1 MTRAARSLAEAYRIE
16 RVVHRV
22 RLVHWSSAEAEARAA
37 GLAEAGYKVEVTTRF
52 SPEGLRSLR
61 SKPPAAVVIDLS
73 RAPSHGRAVAVA
85 IRRQKATRHLPLVLV
100 GGDPDWLAG
109 ISDLLPDAVYTT
121 WGRIRSAL
129 RAAIAR
135 PPVVTLVPSSVMAPY
150 AHVPLARKLGIKPNA
165 VVVLAGAPAG
175 FEKTLAPLPEGVT
188 VRCRDRG
195 RRDITL
201 WFVCWQAD
209 LLNGLERM
217 KPKAEAGGL
226 WIVWPKQASGLAS
239 DLTQAVVRKPAL
251 STGLVDFKVCAL
263 DATWT
268 GLRFTR
274 RK

>member
-1 MTRAARSLAEAYRIE
+1 MHRI
-16 RVVHRV
+16 
-22 RLVHWSSAEAEARAA
+22 RLVHWSAAEAKARAA
-37 GLAEAGYKVEVTTRF
+37 SLAEAGYTVELATQF
-52 SPEGLRSLR
+52 GPEGLRQLHAN
-61 SKPPAAVVIDLS
+61 PPATVVIDLS
-73 RAPSHGRAVAVA
+73 RAPSHGRDVAVV
-85 IRRQKATRHLPLVLV
+85 IRRQKTIRHLPIVFA
-100 GGDPDWLAG
+100 GGDPDRVQS
-109 ISDLLPDAVYTT
+109 IRELLPDAVYTT
-121 WGRIRSAL
+121 WGRIRGAL
-129 RAAIAR
+129 KRVIAH
-135 PPVVTLVPSSVMAPY
+135 PPVVTVIPPSVMAPY
-150 AHVPLARKLGIKPNA
+150 AHVPLAKKLGIKPNA
-165 VVVLAGAPAG
+165 VVVLAGAPPG
-175 FEKTLAPLPEGVT
+175 FESILAPLPEGVT
-188 VRCRDRG
+188 LRRQDRG

-217 KPKAEAGGL
+217 KPNGESGGL